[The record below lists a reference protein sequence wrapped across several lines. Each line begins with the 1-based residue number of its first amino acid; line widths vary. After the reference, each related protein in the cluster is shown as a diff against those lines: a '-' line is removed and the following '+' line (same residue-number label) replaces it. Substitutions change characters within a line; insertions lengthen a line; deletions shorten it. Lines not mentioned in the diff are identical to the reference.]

1 MVTLAGEPAQVA
13 GEDGESLGGR
23 VASLMMF
30 RDRRIVVA
38 VLSNIAYAD
47 TSSLARKVADAF
59 AYTARRINK

>member
-1 MVTLAGEPAQVA
+1 
-13 GEDGESLGGR
+13 
-23 VASLMMF
+23 VASLMTF